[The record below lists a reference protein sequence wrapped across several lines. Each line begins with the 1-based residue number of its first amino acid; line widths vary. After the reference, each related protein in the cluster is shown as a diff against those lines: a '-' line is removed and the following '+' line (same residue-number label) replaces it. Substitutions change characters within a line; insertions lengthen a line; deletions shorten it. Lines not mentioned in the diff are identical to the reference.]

1 MPRIKPIADKS
12 EVAPEHQNVADEVIK
27 VFGGFR
33 GPHSILLHSPKLD
46 LPALTLGNY
55 FRYDSVVK
63 SPLKELAIISGVREK
78 DCLYVWA
85 AQTAA
90 GRRAGLREEAIDVV
104 KHRKDSSSL
113 ETEER
118 EIVDYVRQLVQKN
131 RVDQAT
137 FDALLKRHGQQ
148 WLIEMTT
155 VVGYYGMLSGVVN
168 SFEVEP
174 PADGDVL
181 PVG

>member
-1 MPRIKPIADKS
+1 MPRIKPISDKS
-12 EVAPEHQNVADEVIK
+12 EVAPEYQHVAEGVLK
-27 VFGGFR
+27 VFGAFR
-33 GPHSILLHSPKLD
+33 GPHSMLLHSPALD
-46 LPALTLGNY
+46 EHALALGNY
-55 FRYDSVVK
+55 FRYDSVVQ
-63 SPLKELAIISGVREK
+63 SPLKELAIITGVREK

-85 AQTAA
+85 AQVAA
-90 GRRAGLREEAIDVV
+90 GKRAGLRDEAIDVV

-113 ETEER
+113 TAEER

-131 RVDQAT
+131 RVDQGT
-137 FDALLKRHGQQ
+137 FDTLLKRYGQQ

-174 PADGDVL
+174 AADGDVL
-181 PVG
+181 PV